1 VCDPFVPFDV
11 EEILKIKP
19 GYRLQEDLVAW
30 APEPHGQYSVR
41 SAYRLLKEEQMKEE
55 SQQNVSSGAS
65 LSNEWWKLLWK
76 LKIPPKVRIF

>member
-1 VCDPFVPFDV
+1 MCDPFVPFDV

-55 SQQNVSSGAS
+55 CQ
-65 LSNEWWKLLWK
+65 
-76 LKIPPKVRIF
+76 

>member
-1 VCDPFVPFDV
+1 MCDPFVPFDV